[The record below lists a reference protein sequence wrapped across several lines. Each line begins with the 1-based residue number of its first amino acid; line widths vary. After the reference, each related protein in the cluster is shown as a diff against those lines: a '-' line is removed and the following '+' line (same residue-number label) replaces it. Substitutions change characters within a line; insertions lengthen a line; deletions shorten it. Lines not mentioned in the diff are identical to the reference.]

1 MRTLGRRTRGIR
13 ELVGWTQQDL
23 ADRAGVS
30 QGAISRFELGQG
42 LATPFL
48 VVVRVLRVLHGGAQ
62 RLQSESA
69 GAEALHLLNEQS
81 RTFLELLLDDPVD
94 VPHVLDPEL
103 ERLLG
108 VFRGVPPTAR
118 ERFVK
123 ITETIAEALSGPAPQ
138 TAPRPDDQQQ
148 R

>member
-62 RLQSESA
+62 RLQSETA
-69 GAEALHLLNEQS
+69 GAEAMQLLSEQS

-94 VPHVLDPEL
+94 VPSVLDPDL

-123 ITETIAEALSGPAPQ
+123 IAETIAEALSGPVPHA
-138 TAPRPDDQQQ
+138 DSGQQ

>member
-1 MRTLGRRTRGIR
+1 MRTLGRRTRSIR
-13 ELVGWTQQDL
+13 ESVGWTQQEL

-62 RLQSESA
+62 RLQTESA
-69 GAEALHLLNEQS
+69 GADAMQLLKEQNH
-81 RTFLELLLDDPVD
+81 TFLELLLDDPVD
-94 VPHVLDPEL
+94 APHVLAPEIVH
-103 ERLLG
+103 LLAI
-108 VFRGVPPTAR
+108 FRQVPPTAR
-118 ERFVK
+118 GRFVK
-123 ITETIAEALSGPAPQ
+123 IAETIAEALAGPAAQ
-138 TAPRPDDQQQ
+138 TEHGPDRQQ

>member
-13 ELVGWTQQDL
+13 ELVGWTQQEL

-62 RLQSESA
+62 RLQSETA
-69 GAEALHLLNEQS
+69 GAEALQLLSEQS
-81 RTFLELLLDDPVD
+81 RTFLDLLLDDPVE
-94 VPHVLDPEL
+94 VRPVLDPEL

-108 VFRGVPPTAR
+108 VFRQVPPTAR
-118 ERFVK
+118 ERFVT
-123 ITETIAEALSGPAPQ
+123 IAETIAEALSGPG
-138 TAPRPDDQQQ
+138 QQAEGQ
-148 R
+148 RR